1 MKAAGALAFGALLL
15 GTGSNGCRAQAPAA
29 APQAAGSSAPEAP
42 AAAAR
47 LDPNRLLA
55 DVTLLAH
62 DSMEGRAAGTPG
74 AAKARGWLAAELA
87 RAGLEALPG
96 GFERPFTLV
105 QSGRTLEA
113 ANVAGVVRGRTRPGR
128 VIILSAHYDH
138 LGVRGGQT
146 FNGADDNAS
155 GVAAVL
161 GIARWLVAHRPESTV
176 LVVFFDA
183 EELGLRGSRA
193 FVADPPVP
201 LTEVALELN
210 LDMVGRNARDELWIA
225 GTSRWPALR
234 PLAEAVPARNGI
246 RIRLGHDRPGVG
258 GEDDWTGSSD
268 HGAFHDAGVPFLYF
282 GEEDHPDY
290 HRPTDDVER
299 IDRAF
304 LGSAAEVVLDALLM
318 ADTLG
323 ANLR

>member
-1 MKAAGALAFGALLL
+1 MRATGPLVLTALLL
-15 GTGSNGCRAQAPAA
+15 VAGSSGCRAQAPAA
-29 APQAAGSSAPEAP
+29 APPAGDAATHEATSATP
-42 AAAAR
+42 R
-47 LDPNRLLA
+47 LDPRRLLA

-62 DSMEGRAAGTPG
+62 DSMEGRATGTPG
-74 AAKARGWLAAELA
+74 ALKARQWLAAELG
-87 RAGLEALPG
+87 RIGLEAPPG
-96 GFERPFTLV
+96 GFEQSFTLV
-105 QSGRTLEA
+105 QSGRTLPA
-113 ANVAGVVRGRTRPGR
+113 ANVAGLVPGRTRPGR
-128 VIILSAHYDH
+128 LIVLSAHFDH

-146 FNGADDNAS
+146 YNGADDNAS
-155 GVAAVL
+155 GVAAAL
-161 GIARWLVAHRPESTV
+161 EIARWLVAHPLESTV

-201 LTEVALELN
+201 LADMALDLN

-234 PLAEAVPARNGI
+234 PLAEAVAARNGI
-246 RIRLGHDRPGVG
+246 RVRLGHDRAGVG

-268 HGAFHDAGVPFLYF
+268 HGSFHQAGVPFLYF

-299 IDRAF
+299 IDGEF
-304 LGSAAEVVLDALLM
+304 LASAAEVVLDVLLM
-318 ADTLG
+318 ADTAG
-323 ANLR
+323 MAFR